1 VLKWRLMT
9 LKARSRWETPRM
21 SDHTIYFSSDY
32 EWAVDSEQNIVAVQP
47 APLAVLGGDGES
59 FEGYQVVRRELGMK
73 LPIEGIEPP
82 TVQGVCLL
90 LVTPTKARVEVT
102 GLRGV
107 SDGWDVPHGDQ
118 SWSERVRSEREVL
131 LLITQNAID
140 PKAPD
145 GLVLTQARLQADIAS
160 GGVLSGYIPVRE

>member
-1 VLKWRLMT
+1 MT
-9 LKARSRWETPRM
+9 PQARSQWKTRSM

-32 EWAVDSEQNIVAVQP
+32 AWAIDSERDIVAIQP
-47 APLAVLGGDGES
+47 APLAVMGAAGEA
-59 FEGYQVVRRELGMK
+59 FEGYQVVLRELGMK
-73 LPIEGIEPP
+73 LPVEGIEPP
-82 TVQGVCLL
+82 TVLGICLL

-102 GLRGV
+102 GLRGKPG
-107 SDGWDVPHGDQ
+107 GWDVAHGDEA
-118 SWSERVRSEREVL
+118 WSAHVRSDGEVL

-145 GLVLTQARLQADIAS
+145 KITTNRLKADIES

>member
-1 VLKWRLMT
+1 
-9 LKARSRWETPRM
+9 M

-32 EWAVDSEQNIVAVQP
+32 EWAVDCEQNMVAVQP

-59 FEGYQVVRRELGMK
+59 FEGYQVVLRELGMK
-73 LPIEGIEPP
+73 LPVEGVEPP

-107 SDGWDVPHGDQ
+107 SGGWDVPHGDQ
-118 SWSERVRSEREVL
+118 SWSERVRSEGEVL

-145 GLVLTQARLQADIAS
+145 GLVLTQVRLQADIAS
-160 GGVLSGYIPVRE
+160 GAVLSGYIPVRE